1 MSTIYP
7 KLQESFQRL
16 WWLFQLGAGI
26 STIYP
31 KLQESFQ
38 TLGLYPTWELECQ
51 LYTQS
56 CRNHFN
62 DFGDCIQLGGWNVN
76 YIPKVAGIISTT
88 LVTVSTWGLE
98 CQLYTQS
105 CRNHFNDF
113 GDCIQLGGWNV
124 NYIPKVAG
132 IISTT
137 LVTASNLGAEM
148 STIYPKLQESFQR
161 LWWLYPAWGLE
172 CQLYTQ
178 SCRNHFNDFGDC
190 IQLGGWNVNYIPK
203 VAGIISTTLVTASNL
218 GTGMSTIYPKLQESF
233 QRLWWLYPT
242 WGAGMSTIY
251 PKLQESFQRLWWLY
265 PAWGLECQ
273 LYTQSCRNHFNDFG
287 DCIQLGGWNVN
298 YIPKVAGIISTTLVT
313 VSSLGAGMSTIYPK
327 LQESFQ
333 RLWWLYPTW
342 GLECQLYTQSCRNH
356 FNDFGDCIQLGGW
369 NVNYIPKVAGII
381 STKTVSSSR
390 NVNYIPKVA
399 GIISTTLVTVS
410 NLGAGMSTIYPK
422 LQESFQRLWDCPEF
436 QLYTQTCRNHFNN
449 FSYCVQLGRWNVN
462 YIPKVAGIIS
472 TTLVTVSSLGAGMS
486 TIYPKLQESFQR
498 LWWLYPA
505 WGLECQLYTQSCRNH
520 FNDFGDYCWNVQL
533 GGVQLG
539 AGMSTIYPK
548 LQGSF
553 HDFGDCIQLG
563 SRNVNYIPK
572 VAGIISNFGDCIQ
585 LGGWNVNYI
594 PKVAGIISTTLVT
607 VSSLGAGM
615 STIYPKL
622 QESFQRLW
630 WLYPAWGLECQL
642 YTQSCRNH
650 FNDFGDCIQLGGW
663 NVNYIPKVAG
673 IQLHFNFNRLWWLYP
688 AWGLECQLYT
698 QSCRN
703 HFNDFGDFILTGMST
718 IYPKLQSFQ
727 RLWWLYPAWGLECQL
742 YTQSCR
748 NHFNDFGDCIQ
759 LGGWNVNYIPK
770 VAGII
775 STTLVTVSN
784 LGAGMSTIY
793 PKLQEGSFPTW
804 DFSYPANHFNF
815 GDCIQLG
822 SRNVNYIPKVAGI
835 ISTTLV
841 TVSNLGAGMST
852 IYPKLQ
858 ESFQRLWWLYPTWG
872 LECQL
877 YTQSCRNHFNDFGDC
892 IQLGGWNV
900 NYIPKVAGIIST
912 TLVTASNLGT
922 GMSTIY
928 PKLQESFQR
937 L

>member
-16 WWLFQLGAGI
+16 WWL
-26 STIYP
+26 
-31 KLQESFQ
+31 
-38 TLGLYPTWELECQ
+38 YPTWGLECQ

-62 DFGDCIQLGGWNVN
+62 HFGDCIHSLGAGMSTIYPKLQESFQRLWRLYPTWDLEFQLYTQSCRNHFNHFGDCIQLGSRNVN

-88 LVTVSTWGLE
+88 LVTVSSLGAGMSTIYPKLQESFQRLWWLYPTWGLE

-137 LVTASNLGAEM
+137 LVTVSNLGAGM

-161 LWWLYPAWGLE
+161 LWLLRPTWGGE

-203 VAGIISTTLVTASNL
+203 VAGISSTTLETVSNL
-218 GTGMSTIYPKLQESF
+218 GLECQ
-233 QRLWWLYPT
+233 LYT
-242 WGAGMSTIY
+242 QSCRNHFNDFGDCIQLGAGMSTIY

-342 GLECQLYTQSCRNH
+342 E
-356 FNDFGDCIQLGGW
+356 
-369 NVNYIPKVAGII
+369 
-381 STKTVSSSR
+381 
-390 NVNYIPKVA
+390 
-399 GIISTTLVTVS
+399 
-410 NLGAGMSTIYPK
+410 
-422 LQESFQRLWDCPEF
+422 
-436 QLYTQTCRNHFNN
+436 
-449 FSYCVQLGRWNVN
+449 
-462 YIPKVAGIIS
+462 
-472 TTLVTVSSLGAGMS
+472 
-486 TIYPKLQESFQR
+486 
-498 LWWLYPA
+498 
-505 WGLECQLYTQSCRNH
+505 
-520 FNDFGDYCWNVQL
+520 
-533 GGVQLG
+533 
-539 AGMSTIYPK
+539 
-548 LQGSF
+548 
-553 HDFGDCIQLG
+553 
-563 SRNVNYIPK
+563 
-572 VAGIISNFGDCIQ
+572 
-585 LGGWNVNYI
+585 
-594 PKVAGIISTTLVT
+594 
-607 VSSLGAGM
+607 
-615 STIYPKL
+615 
-622 QESFQRLW
+622 
-630 WLYPAWGLECQL
+630 
-642 YTQSCRNH
+642 
-650 FNDFGDCIQLGGW
+650 
-663 NVNYIPKVAG
+663 
-673 IQLHFNFNRLWWLYP
+673 
-688 AWGLECQLYT
+688 
-698 QSCRN
+698 
-703 HFNDFGDFILTGMST
+703 
-718 IYPKLQSFQ
+718 
-727 RLWWLYPAWGLECQL
+727 LECQL

-793 PKLQEGSFPTW
+793 PKLQE
-804 DFSYPANHFNF
+804 
-815 GDCIQLG
+815 
-822 SRNVNYIPKVAGI
+822 
-835 ISTTLV
+835 
-841 TVSNLGAGMST
+841 
-852 IYPKLQ
+852 
-858 ESFQRLWWLYPTWG
+858 SFQRL
-872 LECQL
+872 
-877 YTQSCRNHFNDFGDC
+877 
-892 IQLGGWNV
+892 
-900 NYIPKVAGIIST
+900 
-912 TLVTASNLGT
+912 
-922 GMSTIY
+922 
-928 PKLQESFQR
+928 
-937 L
+937 